1 MDLNTLRLEIA
12 ALAVLVTL
20 WLAARQLLRRQ
31 RISDVIDLWLYT
43 WTRSGLGVVA
53 LEAFE

>member
-1 MDLNTLRLEIA
+1 LDLNTLRLGLA

-20 WLAARQLLRRQ
+20 WLAARQLFRRQ
-31 RISDVIDLWLYT
+31 RISDIVDLWLYT
-43 WTRSGLGVVA
+43 WTGSGIGIVA